1 MKVQIGMGGIGLET
15 VAEVC
20 GGRLIG
26 TGTVAAVCT
35 DSREATDAQTQ
46 FAVMVGERV
55 DAHDYMRRAYDGG
68 CRLFLC
74 QRIPS
79 DMEGC
84 DFGAVVVPDTVEAL
98 GKLAEYYTDSMK
110 RPVVGITGSVGK
122 TTTKEFISAVVSQR
136 YAVHKTKANHNSTVG
151 LPMSMLEA
159 TDKEN
164 LSVVEMGMSGLGEIA
179 FMSRVAKP
187 SVACITNIGSSHLEL
202 LGTRENICRAKLE
215 IASGMPEDGVLLLN
229 GDEPLLR
236 AMKPDGVS
244 VKFVSLEKQDADF
257 AVSNIRYDKNGSRFD
272 ILAEGELYRDVQ
284 LSSIGRPFVWAAA
297 FAVAVGKQLGI
308 EEQSIRAGLL
318 KFENASMR
326 QSITESRGITFI
338 EDCYNASPES
348 VRAAIDV
355 METLAGET
363 GARMV
368 ALLGDM
374 KELGTDEVEMHR
386 SVGLYFA
393 QKGGKKI
400 FTVGEL
406 AQNMAKGAVEG
417 GVPQTDTFSR
427 LTYASEEDVA
437 TVGDLVASELRQGD
451 ILLVKA
457 SRSVG
462 AERFLAYVK
471 QKI

>member
-1 MKVQIGMGGIGLET
+1 
-15 VAEVC
+15 
-20 GGRLIG
+20 
-26 TGTVAAVCT
+26 
-35 DSREATDAQTQ
+35 
-46 FAVMVGERV
+46 
-55 DAHDYMRRAYDGG
+55 
-68 CRLFLC
+68 
-74 QRIPS
+74 
-79 DMEGC
+79 
-84 DFGAVVVPDTVEAL
+84 
-98 GKLAEYYTDSMK
+98 
-110 RPVVGITGSVGK
+110 
-122 TTTKEFISAVVSQR
+122 
-136 YAVHKTKANHNSTVG
+136 
-151 LPMSMLEA
+151 MSMLEA

-374 KELGTDEVEMHR
+374 KELGTDEDR
-386 SVGLYFA
+386 KSV
-393 QKGGKKI
+393 
-400 FTVGEL
+400 V
-406 AQNMAKGAVEG
+406 
-417 GVPQTDTFSR
+417 
-427 LTYASEEDVA
+427 
-437 TVGDLVASELRQGD
+437 
-451 ILLVKA
+451 
-457 SRSVG
+457 
-462 AERFLAYVK
+462 
-471 QKI
+471 